1 MKAYHP
7 YRVALAAIRYREIM
21 LMIEGKCLMV
31 GCARLIVSIIFAGV
45 VSASAFGA
53 MPPGQPNERLIVGVD
68 DVPDDLLSAE
78 EVEKIRILQSAVAPR
93 VLSGIDPSGRV
104 ALVSRPNNEPELGF
118 MDIDTGGF
126 TPVDIEETQEP
137 VLDGSKALRW
147 TSGTEMLTWAKGEA
161 GDDSWL
167 LLRIDRLTGKI
178 SRSPLILDAGDTP
191 ASLSPDGRFLLVA
204 AIPDTKVSGKRVAA
218 PRSSAKGADP
228 FDVKAPLGLYAAEG
242 QEGGAH
248 LIVASEGVTYSIL
261 DISTGKKRQLLTL
274 PAGTALYDFNA
285 ATPYAWSQDNS
296 KLGFVRTIIPIES
309 SRGEES
315 VLGVLTQ
322 SALGRLDPSDN
333 PFLQENAVEIFDLKD
348 AKHSQL
354 LARTAGG
361 DVFKSLSWSPDGSS
375 FMALAERPVKLRGR
389 KHPVFYPEKA
399 YTVYRFYDANLNPIA
414 TLDKPQL
421 GSYLQQ
427 PFYLSSQEVL
437 FPVIDG
443 LSTQLY
449 RYNAGSG
456 ALEKMTSTEGEYGT
470 VWATAVRQQLVFA
483 HSSFVDPPELY
494 RMSLDG
500 SAMTALTADNAQ
512 AKAQNAVQV
521 HTISFPVKSGEQR
534 SAYLIQP
541 AGTVFPPQNV
551 PMVLWQQGGPGGE
564 MINSWSAAAESPF
577 NLLPNFGIAVLVLP
591 LQMRPGWGE
600 KQWFDLAD
608 GRNFGRIDI
617 DEAAQFVRKLVAKG
631 YTSKQRIGI
640 AGCSYGGYFSSQSV
654 VRHPRLYAAANPACS
669 LLDVPTEFASGY
681 ASFIAFL
688 QGKTPY
694 QNLKKYRADSPVY
707 RTARVVTPTLVFHG
721 SEDFLPV
728 GIAANFYAGIS
739 GRGTPARMVEFNGEG
754 HGIHEPKNEVY
765 QAQEQIAWFRYYLGQ
780 DH

>member
-1 MKAYHP
+1 MG
-7 YRVALAAIRYREIM
+7 RYA
-21 LMIEGKCLMV
+21 GF
-31 GCARLIVSIIFAGV
+31 IIFVAFVGF
-45 VSASAFGA
+45 SPISAFGA
-53 MPPGQPNERLIVGVD
+53 MPPGQPNERLIVGAD
-68 DVPDDLLSAE
+68 EVPRDLLSAE
-78 EVEKIRILQSAVAPR
+78 EVEKIRILQAAAPPR
-93 VLSGIDPSGRV
+93 VLSGIDPAGRV
-104 ALVSRPNNEPELGF
+104 ALVLRPNNEDELGF
-118 MDIDTGGF
+118 LDIDTGGF

-147 TSGTEMLTWAKGEA
+147 TNGTEMLTWAKGDA
-161 GDDSWL
+161 GDDSWV
-167 LLRIDRLTGKI
+167 LLRIDRLTGKV

-204 AIPDTKVSGKRVAA
+204 AIPNTKVSGKRVAA
-218 PRSSAKGADP
+218 PRSSANRADP

-242 QEGGAH
+242 RGEGGAH
-248 LIVASEGVTYSIL
+248 LMVASEGVTYSIL
-261 DISTGKKRQLLTL
+261 DISTGNKRRLLTL
-274 PAGTALYDFNA
+274 PAGTALYDFKA
-285 ATPYAWSQDNS
+285 ATPYAWSQDSS

-322 SALGRLDPSDN
+322 SALGRFDPADN

-348 AKHSQL
+348 TKHSRL

-361 DVFKSLSWSPDGSS
+361 EVFKSLSWSPDGSS

-389 KHPVFYPEKA
+389 KYPVYYPEKA
-399 YTVYRFYDANLNPIA
+399 YTVYRFYDSALNPIA
-414 TLDKPQL
+414 TLDKPEL
-421 GSYLQQ
+421 GSYQQQ
-427 PFYLSSQEVL
+427 PFYLSSQDVL

-443 LSTQLY
+443 LSGRLY
-449 RYNAGSG
+449 RYNVGGG
-456 ALEKMTSTEGEYGT
+456 ALEKITSTEGEY
-470 VWATAVRQQLVFA
+470 WAVQASAVRQQLVFA

-512 AKAQNAVQV
+512 AKAQNSVQV

-541 AGTVFPPQNV
+541 AGTVFPPRNV

-577 NLLPNFGIAVLVLP
+577 NLLPNFGLSVLVLP

-600 KQWFDLAD
+600 KQWFDLAN
-608 GRNFGRIDI
+608 GRSFGRIDI

-654 VRHPRLYAAANPACS
+654 VRYPRLYAAANPACS
-669 LLDVPTEFASGY
+669 LLDIPTEFASGY
-681 ASFIAFL
+681 AAFIAFL
-688 QGKTPY
+688 EGKTPY
-694 QNLKKYRADSPVY
+694 QDLRKYRADSPVY
-707 RTARVVTPTLVFHG
+707 QAHRVVTPTLVFHG
-721 SEDFLPV
+721 SQDFLPV

-739 GRGTPARMVEFNGEG
+739 GQGTPARMVEFNGEG
-754 HGIHEPKNEVY
+754 HGIHEPKNVLY

-780 DH
+780 DR